1 MTRQDFL
8 IKWGVYALALLPVW
22 FCEVFLLNRFPLFGV
37 APMLLPLAA
46 IAVAVLEGTVAG
58 AGFGLGVG
66 ILCDAVYFNPDGAM
80 TVGLCLLGVGAGALS
95 QYVVRQNLVG
105 CLLCSLLALVCI
117 DGVRVLANLLTGAA
131 ALPVLL
137 SLAGREIAWSMVFV
151 FPVYALFLWVF
162 RRVPK
167 KTVL

>member
-22 FCEVFLLNRFPLFGV
+22 FCQAFVLNRLPLGLTPV
-37 APMLLPLAA
+37 LLPLAA
-46 IAVAVLEGTVAG
+46 VAVAVLEGAVAG

-66 ILCDAVYFNPDGAM
+66 ILCDAVYFGTDGAM
-80 TVGLCLLGVGAGALS
+80 TLGLCVAGMAAGALA
-95 QYVVRQNLVG
+95 QYLLRQNLLG
-105 CLLCSLLALVCI
+105 CLLCSLLALAAI
-117 DGVRVLANLLTGAA
+117 DAVRILARLLRGSGEPGAM
-131 ALPVLL
+131 L
-137 SLAGREIAWSMVFV
+137 SLAGREILVSLLFV
-151 FPVYALFLWVF
+151 FPVYALFLWVY